1 LLRGR
6 RTPSILAAG
15 ALFKHRAGMQEKAT
29 RAGASW
35 GWGGFVRHPAT
46 HAILALGITQ
56 ICAWGTSLYALG
68 VLGKPIAADTGW
80 SQSLVFGGLTV
91 GLLVSGAVSTVIGR
105 GIDRRGG
112 RAIMAIGSIVM
123 AIGLV
128 LLSLVSDP
136 YAYLAVWALLGIA
149 MRMSLYDAAFAA
161 LVQVTPSRGRRA
173 ISYLTLFGGFASSVF
188 WPIGHALNAEFGWRN
203 TLLIFAA
210 VNLLVCL
217 PLHWLGLARRE
228 TAQHAAQVQVDGGAA
243 AAADPPLEGTAR
255 RLAMGLFSLIV
266 AASAVVFGALA
277 VHLVPILEAA
287 GLAGAVA
294 VGIASLKGVA
304 QVAGRIW
311 DLTLARKWHPID
323 VGRVSVA
330 FIPLSF
336 AVLMLAGGSFTFALA
351 FTLLFGI
358 SNGLVTIMR
367 GAVPLA
373 LFGPKGY
380 GEVLG
385 ILATPYLLLGA
396 VAPAAFAL
404 IVERWGYST
413 GEAVLLGA
421 GALSLLSMEIMARWY
436 RRRQRQTGSGP
447 SG

>member
-1 LLRGR
+1 MQDRHARRAPAALGAAARG
-6 RTPSILAAG
+6 PAA
-15 ALFKHRAGMQEKAT
+15 
-29 RAGASW
+29 
-35 GWGGFVRHPAT
+35 V
-46 HAILALGITQ
+46 AILALGVTQ
-56 ICAWGTSLYALG
+56 IIAWGTTLYALG

-80 SQSLVFGGLTV
+80 GQSLVFGGLTV
-91 GLLVSGAVSTVIGR
+91 GLLVSSVVSTFIGR
-105 GIDRRGG
+105 LVDRRGG
-112 RAIMAIGSIVM
+112 RWVMSAGSILIAV
-123 AIGLV
+123 GLV
-128 LLSLVSDP
+128 LLSQVTDP
-136 YAYLAVWALLGIA
+136 YSYLAAWAFLGLA

-188 WPIGHALNAEFGWRN
+188 WPIGHALDSAYGWRT
-203 TLLIFAA
+203 TLIIFA
-210 VNLLVCL
+210 VINLVVCL

-228 TAQHAAQVQVDGGAA
+228 TAEHAEQARAA
-243 AAADPPLEGTAR
+243 EAAPTPATPPLEGAAR
-255 RLAMGLFSLIV
+255 TVAMVLFSIIV

-277 VHLVPILEAA
+277 VHLVPILEAS
-287 GLAGAVA
+287 GLAAGTAVF
-294 VGIASLKGVA
+294 IASLKGAA

-336 AVLMLAGGSFTFALA
+336 AVLLFSGSSFATALA

-385 ILATPYLLLGA
+385 ILATPYLLLA
-396 VAPAAFAL
+396 AIAPAAFAVV
-404 IVERWGYST
+404 VERYGYPA
-413 GEAVLLGA
+413 GEAILFAAGLVSFLG
-421 GALSLLSMEIMARWY
+421 MELMARWY
-436 RRRQRQTGSGP
+436 RQRRV
-447 SG
+447 

>member
-1 LLRGR
+1 
-6 RTPSILAAG
+6 
-15 ALFKHRAGMQEKAT
+15 MQERYARRGPT
-29 RAGASW
+29 RIGEVA
-35 GWGGFVRHPAT
+35 RRPAT
-46 HAILALGITQ
+46 IAILALGITQ
-56 ICAWGTSLYALG
+56 IIAWGTTLYALG

-80 SQSLVFGGLTV
+80 GQSLVFGGLTV
-91 GLLVSGAVSTVIGR
+91 GLLVSGAVSAFIGR
-105 GIDRRGG
+105 LVDRSGG
-112 RAIMAIGSIVM
+112 RMVMSVGSILT

-128 LLSLVSDP
+128 LLSMVSDP
-136 YAYLAVWALLGIA
+136 YAYLAAWAFLGLA

-188 WPIGHALNAEFGWRN
+188 WPIGHALNGAYGWRA
-203 TLLIFAA
+203 TLVIFAA
-210 VNLLVCL
+210 VNLAVCL

-228 TAQHAAQVQVDGGAA
+228 TAEQAEQAR
-243 AAADPPLEGTAR
+243 AADPAPTAATPPLEGSAR
-255 RLAMGLFSLIV
+255 TLAMVLFSLIV

-277 VHLVPILEAA
+277 VHLVPILEAT
-287 GLAGAVA
+287 GLAAATAVL
-294 VGIASLKGVA
+294 IASLKGAA

-311 DLTLARKWHPID
+311 DLTLARRWHPID

-336 AVLMLAGGSFTFALA
+336 AVLMLGGANFSTALA
-351 FTLLFGI
+351 FTLLFGV

-385 ILATPYLLLGA
+385 ILATPYLLLA
-396 VAPAAFAL
+396 AIAPVAFAVV
-404 IVERWGYST
+404 VERYGYNT
-413 GEAVLLGA
+413 GEAILFVA
-421 GALSLLSMEIMARWY
+421 GLLSFLGMEVMAHWY
-436 RRRQRQTGSGP
+436 RRRGV
-447 SG
+447 